1 MLVPTHG
8 PNKADVPDGGRVPKE
23 TRMSYAESML
33 AVDEQIL
40 YRGRQHW
47 LAPISNSLKPF
58 VLVLV
63 SLVLFFAELKV
74 SPTGTVSTAWLAI
87 SAIVLLVGLVWI
99 GIIFFTWRAQEY
111 IITTRRVLKIEGL
124 LDKKS
129 GDSSLDKINDA
140 VLKQGLLARILR
152 YGDLEILTANE
163 EGIDRYTMLAHAVDF
178 KKAMLNAK
186 NQLEDGYR
194 GSAAT
199 PRTATAAPAAAPAA
213 PAARSGNADDVTGT
227 LAKLADLRDKGA
239 IAPAEYEAK
248 KAELLGRL

>member
-1 MLVPTHG
+1 
-8 PNKADVPDGGRVPKE
+8 
-23 TRMSYAESML
+23 MSYAESLM
-33 AVDEQIL
+33 AKDEHII

-47 LAPISNSLKPF
+47 LAPVSDSLRPI

-63 SLVLFFAELKV
+63 GLVIFFLAELWKA
-74 SPTGTVSTAWLAI
+74 SGTGWEIMAGLSALFIIVGLIWI
-87 SAIVLLVGLVWI
+87 AIVVL
-99 GIIFFTWRAQEY
+99 TWRSEEY
-111 IITTRRVLKIEGL
+111 IITGRRVIKVEGL

-152 YGDLEILTANE
+152 YGDLEILTANDDA
-163 EGIDRYTMLAHAVDF
+163 IDRYHMLSHVVDF

-186 NQLEDGYR
+186 NDLEDGYR
-194 GSAAT
+194 GSASSPMA
-199 PRTATAAPAAAPAA
+199 AAAPSA
-213 PAARSGNADDVTGT
+213 SKSSSSDDVTAT

-239 IAPAEYEAK
+239 ISPADYEAK

>member
-8 PNKADVPDGGRVPKE
+8 LNGVEAPDGGRVPKE

-33 AVDEQIL
+33 AKDEEII

-47 LAPISNSLKPF
+47 LAPVSDSLKPF

-63 SLVLFFAELKV
+63 SLVLFFAELKA
-74 SPTGTVSTAWLAI
+74 SPTGAVSTAWLAI
-87 SAIVLLVGLVWI
+87 SAIVLLGGLVWI

-111 IITTRRVLKIEGL
+111 LITNRRVLKVEGM

-129 GDSSLDKINDA
+129 GDSSLEKINDA
-140 VLKQGLLARILR
+140 LLTQGILARILH
-152 YGDLEILTANE
+152 YGDLEVLTANE
-163 EGIDRYTMLAHAVDF
+163 EAIDRYVMLSHVVDF

-186 NQLEDGYR
+186 NQLEDGFR
-194 GSAAT
+194 QPAGAT
-199 PRTATAAPAAAPAA
+199 RTVAGASAAPAA

-239 IAPAEYEAK
+239 ITPAEYEAK

>member
-1 MLVPTHG
+1 
-8 PNKADVPDGGRVPKE
+8 
-23 TRMSYAESML
+23 MSYAQSLL
-33 AVDEQIL
+33 AKDEQIL
-40 YRGRQHW
+40 YGARQHW
-47 LAPISNSLKPF
+47 LAPISDSLKPF

-99 GIIFFTWRAQEY
+99 GIIMFTWRAQEY
-111 IITTRRVLKIEGL
+111 LITNRRVIKVEGM

-129 GDSSLDKINDA
+129 GDSSLEKINDA
-140 VLKQGLLARILR
+140 LLTQGILARILH
-152 YGDLEILTANE
+152 YGDLEVLTANE
-163 EGIDRYTMLAHAVDF
+163 EAIDRYVMLAHVVDF

-186 NQLEDGYR
+186 NQLEDGFR
-194 GSAAT
+194 QPAGAV
-199 PRTATAAPAAAPAA
+199 RTVAAAPAA
-213 PAARSGNADDVTGT
+213 GSGNADDVTGT

-239 IAPAEYEAK
+239 ITPAEYEAK

>member
-1 MLVPTHG
+1 
-8 PNKADVPDGGRVPKE
+8 
-23 TRMSYAESML
+23 MSYAQSLL
-33 AVDEQIL
+33 AKDEQIL
-40 YRGRQHW
+40 YEGRQHW
-47 LAPISNSLKPF
+47 LAPLSDSLRPIL
-58 VLVLV
+58 LVLV
-63 SLVLFFAELKV
+63 GMLLLIVQVHFNFHDIISTVWTAVWAILV
-74 SPTGTVSTAWLAI
+74 
-87 SAIVLLVGLVWI
+87 VLGLVWI
-99 GIIFFTWRAQEY
+99 GIIYASWRAEGY
-111 IITTRRVLKIEGL
+111 IITTRRVLKVEGL

-186 NQLEDGYR
+186 NQLEDGIR
-194 GSAAT
+194 QPAEAARPVAAGSA
-199 PRTATAAPAAAPAA
+199 AAPAAAA

-239 IAPAEYEAK
+239 ITPAEYEAK